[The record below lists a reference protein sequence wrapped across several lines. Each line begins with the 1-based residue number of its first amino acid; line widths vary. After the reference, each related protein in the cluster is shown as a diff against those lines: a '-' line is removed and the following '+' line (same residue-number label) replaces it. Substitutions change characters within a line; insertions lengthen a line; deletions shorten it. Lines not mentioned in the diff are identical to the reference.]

1 MTNTRWVYCVVLLA
15 LWCVRPLW
23 SQTVTSFEGMD
34 ASQVSAPE
42 YDVDPNG
49 AVGTKQ
55 FMEWTNVNFQA
66 YDKVTFAPVWSVPQ
80 RGFSPWSNNGI
91 TTCNAINGD
100 GMIVFDRLASRWVI
114 AARTSVTN
122 NYNYCVAVSSTD
134 DLTSASLTW
143 YTYVFSLNSILG
155 KNAQGTVYFP
165 DWPKIGTWADAY
177 YVAMDLND
185 PNLSY
190 REVGFVACA
199 LDRSNMLVNGT
210 ARAPICFREPNPVST
225 SVYLGH
231 SLIPADV
238 EGTAAPPTGRDEFF
252 TSIQNPVLDGTS
264 NTSTTINLWDFH
276 VDWSTRSNSAFTQT
290 SLVEAAYQPGC
301 YTAGSP
307 ANTVCVPEPTSIST
321 NVKIDSVGD
330 RFMPRMSYR
339 NFGSYESFV
348 VSHTVQVGTG
358 NFGQTGI
365 RWYELRDSGSGTP
378 FIYQNGNVS
387 PDQSQY
393 RFMPS
398 IAEDTSGNAA
408 LGYMVSSAATH
419 PSMSASYFSL
429 TSPTPPK
436 EIELLT
442 GTGDEENT
450 YHWGDYSSMTVDPVD
465 GCTFW
470 YVNQYFPNNQTAT
483 QINWGTRIANFR
495 LANCGEA
502 GLSPGSLSFG
512 SQVTGSTSAA
522 QKIVLTNN
530 QSVALN
536 ISSISFTGTNPGDF
550 AQTNTCGGTV
560 NAGGN
565 CTISVTFTPG
575 ATGLRLATLNVNDDG
590 SNSPQT
596 ALLSG
601 TGVAPVTLST
611 ASIKFGGVLI
621 GNSATSAAVTLH
633 NNQNVALTNIVISIV
648 GSTEYTQTNTCGTG
662 IPALS
667 QCSIKVTFAPTVSG
681 TQTATVNIADSA
693 SNSPQT
699 ISLTGTGNLPVS
711 FSPISLNFG
720 TQTVGTT
727 SAAKTITVTNHQKVA
742 LSISSIAPGGNHPG
756 DYNISGNTCGS
767 SLAAGAQCVVSITF
781 TPTAKGTR
789 NANLVLTDSA
799 ATSPQTANLT
809 GTGG

>member
-1 MTNTRWVYCVVLLA
+1 MTNARWVYCAVLLVSC
-15 LWCVRPLW
+15 CVRPVW
-23 SQTVTSFEGMD
+23 SQTVTSFEGID
-34 ASQVSAPE
+34 ASEVSAPE

-66 YDKVTFAPVWSVPQ
+66 YDKVTFAPVWSAPQ
-80 RGFSPWSNNGI
+80 SGFSPWSNKGI

-100 GMIVFDRLASRWVI
+100 GMITFDRLASRWVI

-134 DLTSASLTW
+134 DLSSPSLSW
-143 YTYVFSLNSILG
+143 NTYVFSLNSILG
-155 KNAQGTVYFP
+155 KNAQGNVYFP

-177 YVAMDLND
+177 YVSMDLND

-199 LDRSNMLVNGT
+199 LDRTNMLANGT
-210 ARAPICFREPNPVST
+210 ARAPICFREPNPVTT

-238 EGTAAPPTGRDEFF
+238 DGTTAPPTGRDEFF

-264 NTSTTINLWDFH
+264 TTSTTVNLWDFH
-276 VDWSTRSNSAFTQT
+276 VDWNTRSNSTFTES
-290 SLVEAAYQPGC
+290 SLTEAPYQPGC

-307 ANTVCVPEPTSIST
+307 ANTVCVPEPSSGST

-339 NFGSYESFV
+339 NFGTYESFV

-378 FIYQNGNVS
+378 SIYQNGNIS
-387 PDQSQY
+387 PDQSLY

-398 IAEDTSGNAA
+398 MAEDSSGNAA
-408 LGYMVSSAATH
+408 VGYTVSSASTH
-419 PSMSASYFSL
+419 PGMRASYFSL
-429 TSPTPPK
+429 TSPTAPS
-436 EIELLT
+436 EIGLLV

-450 YHWGDYSSMTVDPVD
+450 YHWGDYSSMTVDPTD

-470 YVNQYFPNNQTAT
+470 YVNQYFPNNQTGT
-483 QINWGTRIANFR
+483 QIDWGTRIANFR

-502 GLSPGSLSFG
+502 DLSPGSLSFG
-512 SQVTGSTSAA
+512 SQAVGSKSAA
-522 QKIVLTNN
+522 QNITLTNN

-560 NAGGN
+560 GAGEN

-575 ATGLRLATLNVNDDG
+575 GTGSRSATLNVNDDG

-596 ALLSG
+596 AALSG

-611 ASIKFGGVLI
+611 TSIKFGGVLI
-621 GNSATSAAVTLH
+621 GNSSTAPTVTLY

-648 GSTEYTQTNTCGTG
+648 GSTAYTQTNTCGTS

-667 QCSIKVTFAPTVSG
+667 QCSIKLTFTPTVSG

-699 ISLTGTGNLPVS
+699 ISLMGNGIPPVS
-711 FSPISLNFG
+711 LSPTSLNFG

-727 SAAKTITVTNHQKVA
+727 SAAKNITVTNHEKVT
-742 LSISSIAPGGNHPG
+742 LSFSSIALGGAHPG
-756 DYNISGNTCGS
+756 DYKISSNTCGS

-781 TPTAKGTR
+781 TPTATGTR
-789 NANLVLTDSA
+789 NATLVLTDSA
-799 ATSPQTANLT
+799 VTSPQTAGLT